1 MAGPGVAGDA
11 RAPSVQRPHRP
22 DPVTPPRH
30 PSTRCR
36 PSVPHGWLEVMRW
49 PVGRPLWDP
58 GLQLWSESQ
67 PSAHLPPHSLSWG
80 RGFGSRFR
88 VCLPCGFPKAAA
100 WRQRSLWVLCSTWW
114 LRRSGSVPRRAPC
127 TLLPA
132 LCPLPGRVF
141 SPWVVPLPWDIP
153 WGPPPLS
160 RRPPRPPVSGRRCA
174 AGSQGRLTGVPPSV
188 HSAAV
193 TALSFHPSGNHLV
206 TASSD
211 STLKILDLLEGRLLY
226 TLHGHQVRAWPG
238 TCLGPHGGGVC
249 GSLMVWAGG

>member
-1 MAGPGVAGDA
+1 MAGPGVSGDA
-11 RAPSVQRPHRP
+11 GAPSVQRPHRP

-58 GLQLWSESQ
+58 GPQLWSESQ
-67 PSAHLPPHSLSWG
+67 PSAHLPPHSLSWS

-114 LRRSGSVPRRAPC
+114 LRRSGSVSGRAPC

-132 LCPLPGRVF
+132 LCPLPSAWTSLLSLGRAT
-141 SPWVVPLPWDIP
+141 PLGHPV
-153 WGPPPLS
+153 GPPHLS
-160 RRPPRPPVSGRRCA
+160 RDGRPNRP
-174 AGSQGRLTGVPPSV
+174 SQA
-188 HSAAV
+188 AAV
-193 TALSFHPSGNHLV
+193 P
-206 TASSD
+206 
-211 STLKILDLLEGRLLY
+211 
-226 TLHGHQVRAWPG
+226 RAPR
-238 TCLGPHGGGVC
+238 
-249 GSLMVWAGG
+249 AA